1 MSASAVPSSSG
12 AAATDPD
19 FDAVESLYRG
29 ASGHS
34 GLRAYEPSMRP
45 PEGTLDYGW
54 LFRPDEPAV
63 HAPSA
68 EPQPASSGPGP
79 RTTTACTTTSGAD
92 AVPGADPVV
101 RWLPGTQPAG
111 RRWPAA
117 ALLAATLSCAL
128 LLPWV
133 VNAL

>member
-29 ASGHS
+29 AAGRS
-34 GLRAYEPSMRP
+34 GLRAYEPSLRP

-54 LFRPDEPAV
+54 LFRSDEAAV
-63 HAPSA
+63 RAPSA
-68 EPQPASSGPGP
+68 QSLLTSSGPGP
-79 RTTTACTTTSGAD
+79 RTTTSGAD

-101 RWLPGTQPAG
+101 HWSPGTQPTG

-133 VNAL
+133 INAF

>member
-1 MSASAVPSSSG
+1 MSSSAAPSSSG

-29 ASGHS
+29 AAGRS
-34 GLRAYEPSMRP
+34 GLRAYEPSLRP

-54 LFRPDEPAV
+54 LFRPDKPAV
-63 HAPSA
+63 RASSA
-68 EPQPASSGPGP
+68 EPLETSPGPDP
-79 RTTTACTTTSGAD
+79 RTTTSGFIP
-92 AVPGADPVV
+92 VSGADPVV
-101 RWLPGTQPAG
+101 LWSPGTRPAG

-133 VNAL
+133 INAF